1 VFGGAAFWIELYG
14 GGGLVQPILQDDA
27 IAIYVLLEQFPLASI
42 TSLLALAGVT
52 IFFITSSDSGSLV
65 IDIIS
70 AGGHTDPPTRQRIFW
85 AVLEGVVAGTLL
97 LGGGLSALQTA
108 VTMTGLPFAIVMLIA
123 VYGLFVGLRRELRQ
137 LDADKARAEEQAVSS
152 AL

>member
-1 VFGGAAFWIELYG
+1 
-14 GGGLVQPILQDDA
+14 
-27 IAIYVLLEQFPLASI
+27 
-42 TSLLALAGVT
+42 VT

-108 VTMTGLPFAIVMLIA
+108 VTMTGFPFAIVMLIA
-123 VYGLFVGLRRELRQ
+123 VYGLFIGLQRELRH
-137 LDADKARAEEQAVSS
+137 LDAAKARAEKQAASS
-152 AL
+152 AT